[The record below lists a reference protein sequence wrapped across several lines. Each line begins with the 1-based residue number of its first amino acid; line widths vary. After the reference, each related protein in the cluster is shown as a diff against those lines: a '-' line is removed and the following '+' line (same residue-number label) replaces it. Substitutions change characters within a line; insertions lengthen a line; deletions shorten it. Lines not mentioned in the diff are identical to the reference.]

1 MIAKVAKARGVARIG
16 RNERGNELA
25 DKPILEHSEGR
36 EELERLCQA
45 IKRFLLHDTKGR
57 LKIKGASDTMLLRI
71 ENVHFALDQVLER
84 VIEDGEFAETEVNVI
99 EIAAAME
106 ALYDALGA
114 WRDEYTLP
122 ALSRQSD
129 EGGVEY
135 AYIHHL
141 KH

>member
-1 MIAKVAKARGVARIG
+1 MG

-57 LKIKGASDTMLLRI
+57 LKIKSASDTMLLRI

-114 WRDEYTLP
+114 WMDEYTLP

-129 EGGVEY
+129 EGDVEY
-135 AYIHHL
+135 AYIHPL
-141 KH
+141 KY

>member
-1 MIAKVAKARGVARIG
+1 
-16 RNERGNELA
+16 
-25 DKPILEHSEGR
+25 
-36 EELERLCQA
+36 
-45 IKRFLLHDTKGR
+45 
-57 LKIKGASDTMLLRI
+57 MLLRI

-129 EGGVEY
+129 EGDVEY